1 VWIHDYHL
9 MVLPKML
16 RLQKP
21 RCTIGWFLH
30 IPFPTSEIYKVR
42 VRGSPQHYVYTCYV
56 VHVFA
61 SALSTHILFRCV
73 PGYDLTVFPW
83 CLVPVSE
90 DESYIHFHTR
100 AYAEYLLTSYLPLL
114 PRYTPPNQTHINSHK
129 RT

>member
-1 VWIHDYHL
+1 MILGVYEDGDAVWIHDYHL

-61 SALSTHILFRCV
+61 SVLLRIYSSTV
-73 PGYDLTVFPW
+73 
-83 CLVPVSE
+83 
-90 DESYIHFHTR
+90 
-100 AYAEYLLTSYLPLL
+100 YLAT
-114 PRYTPPNQTHINSHK
+114 I
-129 RT
+129 